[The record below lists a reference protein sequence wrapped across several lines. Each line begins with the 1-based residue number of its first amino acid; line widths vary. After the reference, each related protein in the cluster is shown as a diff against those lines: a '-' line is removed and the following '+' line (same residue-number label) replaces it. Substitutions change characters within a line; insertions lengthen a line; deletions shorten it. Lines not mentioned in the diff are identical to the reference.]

1 MAGDRPSFEEL
12 NAYVDKEL
20 PADRAAEIARH
31 IANDASIAHTVSVLA
46 QLRSTLPHSIEAPDL
61 EVPSLKP
68 TRKRW
73 LVAASIVFLLLACGT
88 TLLSMRGLSG
98 GSQWMEA
105 AIEAH
110 DSWQI
115 PNGEGNLDS
124 NTPVREAMIREKN
137 LTGAYIPDLSASKLS
152 IVLVDTNP
160 GFVDDPAI
168 LVGYAGTRGCKVS
181 LFATTVESG
190 GPADFRFIAQ
200 GENSAYA
207 WRAGPLAYLLIAKGM
222 DRKRFDLIAD
232 SVYRATIERLPFD
245 DETRIALLN
254 NRRQSLPCM
263 A

>member
-31 IANDASIAHTVSVLA
+31 IANDPAIARTVSVLA
-46 QLRSTLPHSIEAPDL
+46 QLRSTLPDTIEAPVL
-61 EVPSLKP
+61 EVPNLKP
-68 TRKRW
+68 TRTRW

-88 TLLSMRGLSG
+88 ALISMRGLSG

-105 AIEAH
+105 AMEAH
-110 DSWQI
+110 ESWHL
-115 PNGEGNLDS
+115 PTGDGDRSS
-124 NTPVREAMIREKN
+124 NAPVREAMIREKN

-152 IVLVDTNP
+152 VVLVDTNP
-160 GFVDDPAI
+160 GFLDGPAI

-181 LFATTVESG
+181 LIATTEESG

-207 WRAGPLAYLLIAKGM
+207 WRAGPLAYLLISKGM

-232 SVYRATIERLPFD
+232 SVYQATIERLPFD
-245 DETRIALLN
+245 EKTRIALLD